1 MTTAH
6 PFTWS
11 DRFLLG
17 HHSID
22 ATHVEFVECVE
33 ALLNADGAAIP
44 GALDAFIRHAEAHF
58 QQEND
63 WLGAPD
69 FPGGGECHIEEH
81 EKVLN
86 AAYDVRALVA
96 DVADSL
102 LVTEVFTPAG
112 HWSSYPSH
120 RHDEDDGDIMV
131 RVPFFPFY
139 LRHHPVEFFWKIS
152 EKSVKKADCQAA
164 EQTERNS
171 IEGAR
176 NGDRLG
182 DNLPKQCNAELHDL

>member
-69 FPGGGECHIEEH
+69 FPGGGESLNRFFARVRSALEAIADRHAGER
-81 EKVLN
+81 VLVVTHGRVLDMAHRLASPLPLSQRRNFAIGN
-86 AAYDVRALVA
+86 ATVNWMSRER
-96 DVADSL
+96 SQ
-102 LVTEVFTPAG
+102 
-112 HWSSYPSH
+112 
-120 RHDEDDGDIMV
+120 
-131 RVPFFPFY
+131 
-139 LRHHPVEFFWKIS
+139 WKI
-152 EKSVKKADCQAA
+152 EAWDRRGHLEAA
-164 EQTERNS
+164 LDE
-171 IEGAR
+171 
-176 NGDRLG
+176 
-182 DNLPKQCNAELHDL
+182 LPG

>member
-96 DVADSL
+96 QGELGVARAYARELADWFPGLADYMDSAL
-102 LVTEVFTPAG
+102 ATWLVKRSHNGRPLVF
-112 HWSSYPSH
+112 
-120 RHDEDDGDIMV
+120 R
-131 RVPFFPFY
+131 
-139 LRHHPVEFFWKIS
+139 
-152 EKSVKKADCQAA
+152 
-164 EQTERNS
+164 
-171 IEGAR
+171 
-176 NGDRLG
+176 RLET
-182 DNLPKQCNAELHDL
+182 A